1 LKKAVKLA
9 TVFAQVAQV
18 WAVTALMLASA
29 GFITVAMA
37 ITSMLASA
45 GFITVAMAITSMLVS
60 AVVCVYLEA
69 LGPHENFYRDL
80 KR

>member
-1 LKKAVKLA
+1 MKKAVKLA

-37 ITSMLASA
+37 ITSML
-45 GFITVAMAITSMLVS
+45 VP
-60 AVVCVYLEA
+60 AVVCVYLA
-69 LGPHENFYRDL
+69 DVVASYRSWA
-80 KR
+80 